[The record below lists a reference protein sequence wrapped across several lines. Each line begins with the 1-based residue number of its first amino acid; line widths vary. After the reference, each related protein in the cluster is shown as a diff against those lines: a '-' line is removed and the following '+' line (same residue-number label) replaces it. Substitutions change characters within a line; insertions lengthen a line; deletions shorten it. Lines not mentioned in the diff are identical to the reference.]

1 MAMAIILIDGERA
14 LLLSHVP
21 SELRKR
27 NVPLSDI
34 RKHRK
39 LREMCN
45 DGTLVP
51 PCELLNDRFWAIR
64 TSRLP
69 ELAHLLG
76 LSLEPEP
83 EQITSP
89 RLPAGVGE
97 EVPEHNGGGCRLPP
111 RAADPHRRVDSP
123 RRAAA

>member
-45 DGTLVP
+45 DGALVP

-76 LSLEPEP
+76 LSLEPE
-83 EQITSP
+83 QIVTP
-89 RLPAGVGE
+89 PASVGVRE
-97 EVPEHNGGGCRLPP
+97 EVPAAGDADGCPPP
-111 RAADPHRRVDSP
+111 RPAAESRRP
-123 RRAAA
+123 PIRRQAA